1 MTDIMPSPDAS
12 DTRKTLLTIE
22 DGIATLTINAPKR
35 LNALSPEVLDGLNE
49 ALDQVAADDTARVFV
64 ITGMGRAFCAGA
76 DLSGDAPKDQ
86 TPEERGEASRQA
98 MHNSI
103 NPVIKKIANLNMPTI
118 SAVNG
123 VAAGGGYGL
132 ALASDLVIAAQS
144 AKFVLVFTPQLGL
157 IPDLG
162 ASWHAPRLMGR
173 AKAIGA
179 AFFGDRMSAQQAVDN
194 GLIWRCVPDDEFAG
208 EVEKVAKTLA
218 VGPTKAY
225 REVRRAFDIA
235 YDQSL
240 SDHLDYEAEKQTPL
254 IASDD
259 FAEGVRAFMQK
270 RKPEFKGK

>member
-1 MTDIMPSPDAS
+1 MAEASEEPKVLLEIKDA
-12 DTRKTLLTIE
+12 
-22 DGIATLTINAPKR
+22 IATLTINAPKR
-35 LNALSPEVLDGLNE
+35 LNALSPEVLDGLNA
-49 ALDQVAADDTARVFV
+49 ALDKVAADDTARVFV
-64 ITGMGRAFCAGA
+64 ITGSGRAFCAGA

-103 NPVIKKIANLNMPTI
+103 NPVIKKIANLDMPTI

-132 ALASDLVIAAQS
+132 ALASDLVIASES

-173 AKAIGA
+173 AKAMGA
-179 AFFGDRMSAQQAVDN
+179 AFFGDRITAQQAVDD
-194 GLIWRCVPDDEFAG
+194 GLIWRCVPDDQLQQIVG
-208 EVEKVAKTLA
+208 EVAGALA
-218 VGPTKAY
+218 AGPTKAY
-225 REVRRAFDIA
+225 REVRRAFDLSFVH
-235 YDQSL
+235 SL
-240 SDHLDYEAEKQTPL
+240 NDHLDYEAEKQTPL